1 MRNAV
6 ILAMQQRIRDK
17 EAQERS
23 EAASSRVRPADEH
36 EEQGKPKMRRLCEV
50 QPEATST
57 SGGSDATNALWHRRS
72 FTEAMR
78 EAINNQQAITKRRR
92 MACQQAKTHNS
103 EEEQLAS
110 QTVRVPAS
118 GSEPSRLHSRDI
130 AGRIR
135 KGELHAIN
143 NILNVRPR
151 N

>member
-57 SGGSDATNALWHRRS
+57 SGGSDTTMPCGAEGVSLKQCGKPSITSKRSPREGGWHVSKLKPIIQKRS
-72 FTEAMR
+72 NLRVRQFEFQPVGVNQAVCIVEILLEEFAKGNCMR
-78 EAINNQQAITKRRR
+78 LIT
-92 MACQQAKTHNS
+92 S
-103 EEEQLAS
+103 
-110 QTVRVPAS
+110 
-118 GSEPSRLHSRDI
+118 
-130 AGRIR
+130 
-135 KGELHAIN
+135 
-143 NILNVRPR
+143 
-151 N
+151 